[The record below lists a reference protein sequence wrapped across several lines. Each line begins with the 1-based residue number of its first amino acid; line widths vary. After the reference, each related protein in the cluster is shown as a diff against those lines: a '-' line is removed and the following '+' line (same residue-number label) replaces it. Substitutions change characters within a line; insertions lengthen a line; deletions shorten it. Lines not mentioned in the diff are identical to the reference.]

1 MRLDANFDESWG
13 DKLELTTLLEHGK
26 EGRHTVTI
34 RLAETHEDDAVP
46 FYLVSVI
53 ARGEEE
59 ETDGKR
65 QLFCRSACK
74 RIAKSEKMLEDK
86 ERHCDCRSR
95 RL

>member
-1 MRLDANFDESWG
+1 MPVLHRGQSVQYRKSVKLPAPAALAVVDGDEEHAVRLDANFDESWG

-53 ARGEEE
+53 AAGRRGR
-59 ETDGKR
+59 D
-65 QLFCRSACK
+65 
-74 RIAKSEKMLEDK
+74 
-86 ERHCDCRSR
+86 
-95 RL
+95 